1 MRFPKDRRIRMSDE
15 AIINVRYRLQNPPE
29 GDWDSLH
36 VLVRRL
42 ENLKTVDPP
51 QEAQRVALSL
61 RIEREPKQFCEI
73 PHDAWNADSMEL
85 NDQVTFDYE
94 DQMNLRIRLES
105 DGLAVGHACIDLWA
119 STSNAVQNVN
129 EEKVPLRTW
138 AGEPLG
144 WLYVAL
150 KFLKN
155 MSVGTLE
162 LSEFDVDVEAVC
174 YRFQNDNAEL
184 SDIRPHLR
192 KVILKLDKLLKERQN
207 MPDED
212 SDSIQL
218 HRMDNEAQILQLVEF
233 GKRLAASRRVRYVKR
248 DSPWPDPIYRK
259 TLRYYPPKPYCV
271 CDEFC
276 NVKKQLTSTDR
287 TDEYETI
294 RQELLRRC
302 GRSKI
307 NKNSNVI

>member
-1 MRFPKDRRIRMSDE
+1 MSDG

-29 GDWDSLH
+29 DDWDSLH

-42 ENLKTVDPP
+42 ENLTTVDPP
-51 QEAQRVALSL
+51 QEAQQVALSL

-73 PHDAWNADSMEL
+73 AHDAWNSESMEI
-85 NDQVTFDYE
+85 NGQVIFAYD

-105 DGLAVGHACIDLWA
+105 DGLAVGHACVDLWA
-119 STSNAVQNVN
+119 SVSNAVQNVS

-138 AGEPLG
+138 AGELLG

-155 MSVGTLE
+155 MSVGILE
-162 LSEFDVDVEAVC
+162 LSEFDVDVEAIC

-192 KVILKLDKLLKERQN
+192 KIILELDQLLEERQN
-207 MPDED
+207 MPDEE
-212 SDSIQL
+212 SDSLQL
-218 HRMDNEAQILQLVEF
+218 DRMDNEAQILRLVEF

-248 DSPWPDPIYRK
+248 DSPWPDPYYKK
-259 TLRYYPPKPYCV
+259 TLRYYPPKPYCA

-276 NVKKQLTSTDR
+276 DVKKQLTSTDR

-294 RQELLRRC
+294 RQELLRRR
-302 GRSKI
+302 GRSEI
-307 NKNSNVI
+307 NKNSDVI